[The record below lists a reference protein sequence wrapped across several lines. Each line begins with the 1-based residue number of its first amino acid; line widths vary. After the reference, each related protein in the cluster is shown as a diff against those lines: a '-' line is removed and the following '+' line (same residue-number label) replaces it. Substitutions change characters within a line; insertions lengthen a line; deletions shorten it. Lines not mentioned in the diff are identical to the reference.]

1 MKKRTEK
8 ITFKPYN
15 MHQQQL
21 IPPSLDELVDSG
33 HVVRVVNR
41 ILDGIPLNKL
51 LARYKGG
58 GTSCYHPNM
67 MLKVLVYAY
76 TQRIYTSRRIAKALR
91 ENIQFMWISG
101 GNRPD
106 FRTIASFRRDLVDQI
121 KTIFATTVELLQDDG
136 YVKFEDYFLDGTKIE
151 SSANKYTF
159 VWRKAVET
167 NRKKLEANVN
177 ELFDRIDAEN
187 EEEDRRYG
195 DKDLPE
201 RGLDSKITPE
211 KLEAK
216 AKEIAELL
224 EKMPGN
230 KELAKAEKKI
240 RKDYQ
245 PRLERYEAQQE
256 LFGDRNSF
264 SKTDPDATFMR
275 MKEDPMQSKQL
286 KPGYNVQIGTE
297 NQFILGYSIHQRPT
311 DTLTMIPHLE
321 ELRKER
327 GWLPNKVVA
336 DAGYGSEENLA
347 WLEKEKIAGYVKY
360 NTFDKERRRKYRKD
374 RFQVK
379 NLPYEVER
387 DAYTC
392 PAGKNLVYLKDKER
406 TTSSGYQIKTRVY
419 ECTDCTDCPLRE
431 SCHRGKG
438 NRTIEISVRGEALRK
453 QAEERLTS
461 KRGIDLRRRRC
472 MDVESVFGHIKQ
484 CRGFRRFLMKG
495 LEKVKVEWGLLAMA
509 HNALKLAA
517 ILGKN
522 EG

>member
-1 MKKRTEK
+1 MRKRTEK

-21 IPPSLDELVDSG
+21 ILPTVDELVDPD

-41 ILDGIPLNKL
+41 ILDGIPLKVL

-76 TQRIYTSRRIAKALR
+76 TQRLYTSRRIAKALR

-106 FRTIASFRRDLVDQI
+106 FRTIAAFRRDLVAQI
-121 KTIFATTVELLQDDG
+121 KTIFATTVELLHDDG
-136 YVKFEDYFLDGTKIE
+136 YVRFEDYFLDGTKIE

-177 ELFDRIDAEN
+177 ELFDRIAAEN

-230 KELAKAEKKI
+230 KELTKAEKKI

-245 PRLERYEAQQE
+245 PRLERYESQQE

-275 MKEDPMQSKQL
+275 MKEDPMRNGQL

-321 ELRKER
+321 ELRQEH
-327 GWLPNKVVA
+327 GGLPGRVTA
-336 DAGYGSEENLA
+336 DAGYGSEENLD
-347 WLEKEKIAGYVKY
+347 WLEKEHIAGYVKY
-360 NTFDKERRRKYRKD
+360 NTFDKERRRKFRKD

-379 NLPYEVER
+379 NLPYDEKR
-387 DAYTC
+387 DVYTC
-392 PAGKNLVYLKDKER
+392 PAGKELVYQKVKER
-406 TTSSGYQIKTRVY
+406 ATGTGYRIKARVY
-419 ECTDCTDCPLRE
+419 ECTDCTNCPLRE
-431 SCHRGKG
+431 NCHRGKG
-438 NRTIEISVRGEALRK
+438 NRSIEISIRGEALRK
-453 QAEERLTS
+453 QAHVKLTS
-461 KRGIDLRRRRC
+461 EQGIDLRKRRC
-472 MDVESVFGHIKQ
+472 VEVESVFGHIKQ
-484 CRGFRRFLMKG
+484 CRGFRRFVMKG
-495 LEKVKVEWGLLAMA
+495 IEKVKVEWGLLAIA
-509 HNALKLAA
+509 HNALKLTA
-517 ILGKN
+517 ILEKN